1 MRGRFAH
8 FGMLASGVLAFGSVA
23 TMTSA
28 AKAPGGSCR
37 VVAGSKLPADMNT
50 ALCAE
55 VTRAIAEAVP
65 GARFDAE
72 VKVISSSRLAAKLVV
87 DRQALP
93 QQNFAVMDNRL
104 DLDSIRRFARSLG
117 EVAKAAK
124 R

>member
-1 MRGRFAH
+1 
-8 FGMLASGVLAFGSVA
+8 MLAGAVLASGSVA

-28 AKAPGGSCR
+28 AKAPRGSCR
-37 VVAGSKLPADMNT
+37 VVAGSKLPTDLNK

-72 VKVISSSRLAAKLVV
+72 VKVVSSSRLAAKLVLNGH
-87 DRQALP
+87 ALP

-104 DLDSIRRFARSLG
+104 ELDSIRRFARSLG